1 MWVCFVAFKSK
12 RREIWLTP
20 DGYFY
25 SMLGRLICEDA
36 YTDRVWRIETLG
48 L

>member
-1 MWVCFVAFKSK
+1 MWVSFVAFKSK
-12 RREIWLTP
+12 SQEIWLTP

-25 SMLGRLICEDA
+25 SMLGRLICEGGH
-36 YTDRVWRIETLG
+36 TDRTFRIATLG